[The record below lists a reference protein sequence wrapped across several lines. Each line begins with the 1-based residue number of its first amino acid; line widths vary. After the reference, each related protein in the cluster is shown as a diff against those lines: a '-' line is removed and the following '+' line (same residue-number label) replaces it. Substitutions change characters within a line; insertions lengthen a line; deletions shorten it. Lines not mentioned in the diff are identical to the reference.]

1 MLLKIDNKEQ
11 LRDLMEK
18 QKGITSYIL
27 WKNEKGETEKR
38 RIAIS
43 RYGSLM
49 VLWKRRRHIG
59 ISYESEISE
68 LINKELLYFLIQNQ
82 KEGKDITPAEK
93 YISELKKW
101 EKAVSKRHPNVW
113 DDLIT
118 DKNRLTPEK
127 EQILLN
133 DTDIKGSF
141 DAWKKAG
148 EIGLNHIEGYKTTNL
163 DTWHIP
169 AYHKAAIKDA
179 LDNKGQ
185 YRCSW
190 RYKYDCSVEVNATE
204 EVQKAWFSLE
214 FKDCGNGHYYL
225 LLNENLAIFAEDD

>member
-1 MLLKIDNKEQ
+1 MLLKINSKEQ
-11 LRDLMEK
+11 LRELMARETGTK
-18 QKGITSYIL
+18 YIQYE
-27 WKNEKGETEKR
+27 NERGETVRK
-38 RIAIS
+38 RIAVS
-43 RYGSLM
+43 TLGSLM
-49 VLWKRRRHIG
+49 VMLVKSRRRG
-59 ISYESEISE
+59 IQYESELTE
-68 LINKELLYFLIQNQ
+68 LIQRDVLYFVLQRQNEA
-82 KEGKDITPAEK
+82 KNMTAAEK

-113 DDLIT
+113 NDLIT

-169 AYHKAAIKDA
+169 AYHKKAIKNA
-179 LDNKGQ
+179 LDNKEQ

-190 RYKYDCSVEVNATE
+190 RYKYDCSVEVDATE
-204 EVQKAWFSLE
+204 KVKRAWFSLE